1 MDISIPCWVEASVS
15 VACDTG
21 KGHTC
26 GHVLLPNDE
35 EYTYEMVVT
44 QSDIY
49 ACFAELAKRL
59 IAAHI
64 PSECTD
70 QGCIVPEA
78 LWWFTSKVKIV
89 YG

>member
-1 MDISIPCWVEASVS
+1 MDTSIPCWVEASILLRVS
-15 VACDTG
+15 VACDIG

-26 GHVLLPNDE
+26 VHVLLHNDE
-35 EYTYEMVVT
+35 EYTHEMVVT

-64 PSECTD
+64 PSECTE

-78 LWWFTSKVKIV
+78 LWWFTNLPF
-89 YG
+89 